1 MRLSQA
7 HVNTL
12 REAPKEAEIPSHIWL
27 LRSGMIRKMVSGV
40 YGYMNMG
47 WRTVRKIEQIVR
59 EEMDATGAMEIL
71 MSPLQS
77 ADLWRES
84 GRWSVFGPEMW
95 RVRDRHAREFCLGP
109 TAEEVFTDIARSE
122 ITSHK
127 QLPVNLYQIQTKYR
141 DEARPRYGLMRARE
155 FIMKDAYSFDR
166 DYEGLSESYRIMFDA
181 YTRIFTRCGL
191 DFRAVYADSGAIGGN
206 ESQEFVALCEYG
218 ESDVVYCAACGF
230 AATADQAEF
239 KDAAASVSD
248 EPLDALTEVH
258 TPGTKTIEAVADFLG
273 VTKDKTIKALMFVVY
288 EDSEEIGRVS
298 GDSDDSV
305 EDGGSGEN
313 GGSGSAGDSLSA
325 GYEVSEYVC
334 AFIRGDRELN
344 MTKLTNALG
353 VAEHLIA
360 FADESAMGEATGCV
374 GGFTGPTRLHDCK
387 LVVDSELVGQK
398 NLVAGACRTD
408 YHLTGVN
415 YGRDYVGDIVAD
427 LKLVREGDPCPV
439 CGTAV
444 KSARGIEVGQVFKLG
459 TKYSEAMKATYRDEN
474 MEEQLIVMGCYG
486 IGVTRT
492 MAAVV
497 EQSHDDKGIIWPMSV
512 APYHVIVTLAKPDD
526 ADALK
531 MAEDVYE
538 GLLGEGVEA
547 VLDDREERAGVKFND
562 ADIFGIPIRI
572 TVGRKYADG
581 IVEYKLRRESEASEM
596 SPAEAV
602 ALAAKTVRA
611 EIRGI

>member
-59 EEMDATGAMEIL
+59 EEMDAAGAMEIL

-77 ADLWRES
+77 AELWRES

-109 TAEEVFTDIARSE
+109 TAEEVFTDIVRSE

-166 DYEGLSESYRIMFDA
+166 DYEGLGESYRIMFDA

-206 ESQEFVALCEYG
+206 ESQEFVALCDYG
-218 ESDVVYCAACGF
+218 ESDIVYCDSCGF
-230 AATADQAEF
+230 AATADQAEY
-239 KDAAASVSD
+239 KDAAASASD
-248 EPLDALTEVH
+248 EPLDDMKEVP

-273 VTKDKTIKALMFVVY
+273 VAKAETIKALMFVVY
-288 EDSEEIGRVS
+288 EDSEEIGRDS
-298 GDSDDSV
+298 GEDG
-305 EDGGSGEN
+305 EGDGGSSP
-313 GGSGSAGDSLSA
+313 GG
-325 GYEVSEYVC
+325 YKVSEYVC
-334 AFIRGDRELN
+334 AFVRGDRELN

-353 VAEHLIA
+353 VAGHLIA

-398 NLVAGACRTD
+398 NLVAGACKAD
-408 YHLTGVN
+408 CHLTGVN
-415 YGRDYVGDIVAD
+415 YGRDYVGDIVTD
-427 LKLVREGDPCPV
+427 LKLVGEGDPCPV
-439 CGTAV
+439 CGAAL

-497 EQSHDDKGIIWPMSV
+497 EQSHDDKGIVWPMSV

-526 ADALK
+526 AAALK

-611 EIRGI
+611 EIRGM